1 VTGVTPVVLEER
13 LRAEASQSVAVELVL
28 DAVADKLEITV
39 DDDEIRAELQN
50 AGESDEDIDEFMEKG
65 GADRVRD
72 DLRLKKA
79 LDRVV
84 ADVKPIAPEL
94 AAARE
99 SIWKPGQERPAETAK
114 LWTPGSNE

>member
-1 VTGVTPVVLEER
+1 LEER
-13 LRAEASQSVAVELVL
+13 LRGEATQSVARELVL
-28 DAVADKLEITV
+28 DAVADRLGLEV
-39 DDDEIRAELQN
+39 DDEEIRTQLRT
-50 AGESDEDIDEFMEKG
+50 AGEAEADIEEFMAQG

-79 LDRVV
+79 LDRVT
-84 ADVKPIAPEL
+84 AEVKPIAREL

-99 SIWKPGQERPAETAK
+99 SIWQPGQDRPAETAK